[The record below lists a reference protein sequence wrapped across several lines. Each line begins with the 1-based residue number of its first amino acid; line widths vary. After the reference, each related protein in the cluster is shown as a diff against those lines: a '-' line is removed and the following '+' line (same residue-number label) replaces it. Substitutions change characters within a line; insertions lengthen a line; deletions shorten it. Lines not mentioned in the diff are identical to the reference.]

1 MGSELF
7 LVFTIYLASFDRV
20 PLCSLVWLELRT
32 TCLKI
37 PPVLGP
43 QATASTPSPVGS
55 FSRWTPFAETDSC
68 PKYNPVSFT
77 GPCALPSSPLQS
89 VELSFVYRLHR
100 SSPECKFSEKTQVLN
115 VIAMQSLLL
124 ITPSGKQKVSP
135 FSKRLPPFEDTAAE

>member
-1 MGSELF
+1 MGNELF

-20 PLCSLVWLELRT
+20 PLCSLAWLEFRT

-43 QATASTPSPVGS
+43 EAIARTPSPVGS

-68 PKYNPVSFT
+68 PKHTPVS
-77 GPCALPSSPLQS
+77 GPCELPSSPLQS
-89 VELSFVYRLHR
+89 VVLSFVYRLHP
-100 SSPECKFSEKTQVLN
+100 SSPECQFSEKTQVLN

-124 ITPSGKQKVSP
+124 ITPPGKQKVSP
-135 FSKRLPPFEDTAAE
+135 FPKRLPPFEDTAAE